1 MDIIVPKTEFK
12 NAISL
17 ARKALSTVVIQEE
30 RGHLLFIVRG
40 TKMIVQGTNNDLK
53 SRCTIDINNSTDEDF
68 SFTADPKVLEKLVS
82 KSEINDLHINFD
94 SVSLTVRV
102 YTTDTNKSFG
112 TLQSFPPDKMLTFGE
127 QLKTDRKEYY
137 VNKEVLLFSLKYAL
151 FFLADKKE
159 DKKSFDF
166 VVISKGIVYATNGAN
181 KIGLI
186 VFQTF
191 GSIQEMKIRKLVLP
205 LYMNF
210 INGLEGKEVKLIE
223 TDKDIGVESV
233 DGAYYFSFLKST
245 LESTKIPVDYLKSEG
260 AYVSIDKNRL
270 IKICERAIIT
280 NNSQTM
286 VGLDLTLSGSGESSS
301 LEVKLVSTKEAI
313 ETINCERV
321 NDSDEDIC
329 HTVDF
334 RLFKAVLGSFTTK
347 EDIRLHI
354 CDKNKFFKVYCKGV
368 VDDEKFIL
376 AGVGTYAKIV
386 NN

>member
-17 ARKALSTVVIQEE
+17 TRRALSAVVIQEE
-30 RGHLLFIVRG
+30 RGHLLFIVQG
-40 TKMIVQGTNNDLK
+40 SIMIVQGTNNDLK
-53 SRCTIDINNSTDEDF
+53 SRCTIEITNSTGEDF

-82 KSEINDLHINFD
+82 KSEIKDLHINFD
-94 SVSLTVRV
+94 SNSLKIKV

-112 TLQSFPPDKMLTFGE
+112 TLQSFPPDKMLTFKE
-127 QLKTDRKEYY
+127 QPKTDRTEYC

-166 VVISKGIVYATNGAN
+166 VVISRGIVYATNGAN

-186 VFQTF
+186 VFQAF
-191 GSIQEMKIRKLVLP
+191 GSIQEMKIRKLILP
-205 LYMNF
+205 LYMSF
-210 INGLEGKEVKLIE
+210 ISGLEGKEVKLIE
-223 TDKDIGVESV
+223 TDKDIGVESI
-233 DGAYYFSFLKST
+233 DGTCYFSFLKST
-245 LESTKIPVDYLKSEG
+245 LDSTKIPVDYLKSEG
-260 AYVSIDKNRL
+260 AYITIDKNRL

-286 VGLDLTLSGSGESSS
+286 VGLDLTLSGSGENGS

-321 NDSDEDIC
+321 NDSDEDIY

-334 RLFKAVLGSFTTK
+334 RLLKAVLGSFSSK
-347 EDIRLHI
+347 EDVRLHI
-354 CDKNKFFKVYCKGV
+354 CDKNKFFKVYCKGT